1 MGRNKDSNFDKKF
14 NVAMEAASKQT
25 FTSMLDLVEWFM
37 NTKPKIDWLEI
48 DKMLNIKC
56 DKKQGKSYEYFH
68 NTTIP
73 NTLPAWSEES
83 L

>member
-14 NVAMEAASKQT
+14 NEAVTKAMEAASKQT

-48 DKMLNIKC
+48 DK
-56 DKKQGKSYEYFH
+56 
-68 NTTIP
+68 
-73 NTLPAWSEES
+73 
-83 L
+83 